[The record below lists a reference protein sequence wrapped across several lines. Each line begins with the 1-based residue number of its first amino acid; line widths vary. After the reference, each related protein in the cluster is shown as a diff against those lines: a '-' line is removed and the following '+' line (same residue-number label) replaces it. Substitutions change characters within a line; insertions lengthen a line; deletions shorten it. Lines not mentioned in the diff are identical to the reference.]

1 MVQAYFLH
9 SYEIT
14 FGRRPGNEAK
24 VLQLTKYFHVNQLK
38 SISILAIGFRVELQT
53 SLSFELNLTSQKY
66 VYLLMLAWL

>member
-1 MVQAYFLH
+1 VVQAYFLH
-9 SYEIT
+9 GCEIT
-14 FGRRPGNEAK
+14 FGRRFGNEAN